1 MEMEEEDEKH
11 KETNVVGDL
20 GGAHATWRMNDF

>member
-11 KETNVVGDL
+11 KETYVVGDL
-20 GGAHATWRMNDF
+20 GGVHLKDE

>member
-20 GGAHATWRMNDF
+20 GGAHAT